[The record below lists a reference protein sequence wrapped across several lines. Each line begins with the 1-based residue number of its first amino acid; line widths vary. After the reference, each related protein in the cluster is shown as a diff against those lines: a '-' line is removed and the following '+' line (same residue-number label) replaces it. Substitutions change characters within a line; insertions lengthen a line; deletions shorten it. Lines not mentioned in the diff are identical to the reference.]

1 MKTIAGGTERR
12 VLLACFVHRNPKA
25 RAILIKKA
33 TTEYFGAEEHIE
45 IRSRMGVLLRAGKD
59 LGSLETFADDP
70 TLSEVAV
77 EAMKISG
84 NEERTELSQLSRQ
97 ECDSMLDRLRSY
109 AEARV
114 MLKAV
119 AELTDTMTGKQ
130 ADGTME
136 KGKAV
141 LRRAVQDM
149 DRIGS
154 KGTIDAAAVEK
165 ALGKK
170 TRAVEACRRQH
181 IGSFSYV
188 GGDITF
194 FFEIGMDGV
203 PTKVFIEKSQL
214 GHWQMEA
221 CILGVAKSLKF
232 VKPKGGKAEVRY
244 SMALA
249 DNGTKA
255 SDWDE
260 DKAKPTLKKKRRA
273 LRACRKGGKP
283 KSFTLTFYVLPGGS
297 VKTVGVA
304 SSVALPAG
312 FAACVSKVVT
322 AQTFADPLGSVARA
336 TYTY

>member
-1 MKTIAGGTERR
+1 MRVPKIVSKRVFVVSLVAATLVLSGCGPKEETQTPRRRNSNATAGNPDNNNTEPPPRR
-12 VLLACFVHRNPKA
+12 R
-25 RAILIKKA
+25 
-33 TTEYFGAEEHIE
+33 
-45 IRSRMGVLLRAGKD
+45 
-59 LGSLETFADDP
+59 DDIQ
-70 TLSEVAV
+70 
-77 EAMKISG
+77 ISG
-84 NEERTELSQLSRQ
+84 L
-97 ECDSMLDRLRSY
+97 
-109 AEARV
+109 
-114 MLKAV
+114 
-119 AELTDTMTGKQ
+119 
-130 ADGTME
+130 
-136 KGKAV
+136 
-141 LRRAVQDM
+141 
-149 DRIGS
+149 